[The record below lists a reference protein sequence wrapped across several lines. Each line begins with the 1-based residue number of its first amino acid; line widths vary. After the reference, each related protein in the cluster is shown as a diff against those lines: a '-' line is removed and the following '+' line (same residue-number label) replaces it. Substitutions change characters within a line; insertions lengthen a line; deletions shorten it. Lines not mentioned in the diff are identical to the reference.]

1 MLLICVK
8 YIIKVA
14 KGPVDLCSATT
25 EVKRRS
31 ACMSALITAANI
43 DLVIKKNNEIRDEG
57 LGQTMK
63 LQTKRFVEQ

>member
-31 ACMSALITAANI
+31 ACMSELITAANI
-43 DLVIKKNNEIRDEG
+43 DLVIKKNNEIN
-57 LGQTMK
+57 
-63 LQTKRFVEQ
+63 